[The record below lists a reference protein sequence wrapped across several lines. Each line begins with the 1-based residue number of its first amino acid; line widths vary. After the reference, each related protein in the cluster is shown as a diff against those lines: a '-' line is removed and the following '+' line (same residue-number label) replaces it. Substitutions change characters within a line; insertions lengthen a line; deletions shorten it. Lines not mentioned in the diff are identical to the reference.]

1 MNFAA
6 KNQHNS
12 CIVQL
17 SKNTGIDVNTIH
29 YFQDVGLI
37 KKSMVENTMDIS
49 TTIRYLK
56 FVKRALK
63 LGFSESEIKN
73 LLFYIK

>member
-1 MNFAA
+1 MNLAV
-6 KNQHNS
+6 KNQNNS
-12 CIVQL
+12 CFGQL
-17 SKNTGIDVNTIH
+17 SKMTGIDIDTIH

-37 KKSMVENTMDIS
+37 KKSMVENIMDMS
-49 TTIRYLK
+49 TTIRHLK

-63 LGFSESEIKN
+63 LGFSVSEIKN

>member
-1 MNFAA
+1 MNFAV

-12 CIVQL
+12 CFGQL
-17 SKNTGIDVNTIH
+17 SKITGIDVDTIH
-29 YFQDVGLI
+29 YFQEIGLI
-37 KKSMVENTMDIS
+37 KKSMIENTMDIS
-49 TTIRYLK
+49 TTIRHLK